1 MKLGTRI
8 FICYIL
14 IFAACFFYPANWI
27 LDSLRTRYLEGVED
41 PLVDQANILAGIVGH
56 QIENDQFDPETLYDA
71 LSSVYSRSFAAKI
84 YELTKD
90 RVDVHFYVTD
100 VAGRVIFDSENK
112 ANIGADY
119 SHWQDV
125 RLTLEGEYGART
137 TLKDADDL
145 TSSVLYVAAPVM
157 VKDRIAGVLTV
168 AKSTTNINEFLESAK
183 PKTLQVG
190 IISIFIAVLLSF
202 SASVWIASP
211 IKRLTLYADHIRKGK
226 RAEFPR
232 LDTSEIG
239 KMGQAFKKM
248 QEALEGKRYVER
260 YIQTLTH
267 EIKSPLSAIRG
278 AAELLEEKMKPER
291 RARFLANINNEA
303 NRIQDIVDRM
313 LELSELETRE
323 TLKRKERISFSS
335 LVKAVLE
342 SKRPMLSKKGLSVHS
357 SIPEDLSVQGD
368 SFLLNQAMGNLIQN
382 AIDFSPKHGQI
393 DLVARIEEGS
403 IFLTITDQGPGI
415 PDYALEKVFDKFFS
429 LQRPESGEK
438 STGLGLNFVREVAE
452 LHGGEA
458 RLENRSERGARATL
472 VVAA

>member
-1 MKLGTRI
+1 M
-8 FICYIL
+8 L
-14 IFAACFFYPANWI
+14 IFAVCFFYPATWI

-41 PLVDQANILAGIVGH
+41 PLVDQANILAGIVGY
-56 QIENDQFDPETLYDA
+56 QMENDQFDPETLNDA
-71 LSSVYSRSFAAKI
+71 LSTVYSRSLAAKI

-100 VAGRVIFDSENK
+100 VTGRVIFDSENK
-112 ANIGADY
+112 GNIGADY

-125 RLTLEGEYGART
+125 RLTLQGKYGART
-137 TLKDADDL
+137 SLKDPDDL
-145 TSSVLYVAAPVM
+145 TSSVLYVGAPVM
-157 VKDRIAGVLTV
+157 VRGRIAGVLTV

-183 PKTLQVG
+183 PKIWRVG
-190 IISIFIAVLLSF
+190 IISVFTAVLLSF
-202 SASVWIASP
+202 SASVWIAWP

-239 KMGQAFKKM
+239 RMGQAFKKM
-248 QEALEGKRYVER
+248 QEALEGKRYVEQ

-323 TLKRKERISFSS
+323 TLQKKERTSLLS
-335 LVKAVLE
+335 LVKAVSE
-342 SKRPMLSKKGLSVHS
+342 SKGPMLSKKGLSVRS
-357 SIPEDLSVQGD
+357 SIPEDLSVRGD
-368 SFLLNQAMGNLIQN
+368 SFLLNQAIGNLIQN
-382 AIDFSPKHGQI
+382 AIDFSPQNGQI
-393 DLVARIEEGS
+393 DLIARVKDGL
-403 IFLTITDQGPGI
+403 IFLTITDEGPGI

-429 LQRPESGEK
+429 LQRPDSGEK

-452 LHGGEA
+452 LHGGQA
-458 RLENRSERGARATL
+458 RLENRSENGARATL
-472 VVAA
+472 VIAI

>member
-14 IFAACFFYPANWI
+14 IFAACFLYPANWI
-27 LDSLRTRYLEGVED
+27 LESLRTRYLEGVED
-41 PLVDQANILAGIVGH
+41 PLVDQANILAGIVGY
-56 QIENDQFDPETLYDA
+56 QIENDQFDPETLYDS
-71 LSSVYSRSFAAKI
+71 LSSVYSRSLAAKI

-112 ANIGADY
+112 GNIGADY

-137 TLKDADDL
+137 TLKDPDDL

-157 VKDRIAGVLTV
+157 AKGRIAGVLTV

-190 IISIFIAVLLSF
+190 IISVLIAVLLSF
-202 SASVWIASP
+202 SASVWIARP

-239 KMGQAFKKM
+239 RMGQDFKKM

-278 AAELLEEKMKPER
+278 AAELLEERMKPER

-323 TLKRKERISFSS
+323 TLKKKERISFSS
-335 LVKAVLE
+335 LTKAVLE

-357 SIPEDLSVQGD
+357 SIPEDLSVRGD

-382 AIDFSPKHGQI
+382 AIDFSPQHGQI
-393 DLVARIEEGS
+393 DLVARVEEGS

-415 PDYALEKVFDKFFS
+415 PNYAIEKVFDKFFS

-458 RLENRSERGARATL
+458 RLENRSERGAKATL
-472 VVAA
+472 VIAA

>member
-1 MKLGTRI
+1 M
-8 FICYIL
+8 L

-56 QIENDQFDPETLYDA
+56 RMEHNQFDPETLYDA
-71 LSSVYSRSFAAKI
+71 LKNVYSRSLDAKI

-100 VAGRVIFDSENK
+100 ASGRVIFDSENK
-112 ANIGADY
+112 GNIGADY

-125 RLTLEGEYGART
+125 RLTLQGEYGART
-137 TLKDADDL
+137 TLKDPDDL

-157 VKDRIAGVLTV
+157 AEGRIAGVLTV
-168 AKSTTNINEFLESAK
+168 AKSTTNISEFLENAK
-183 PKTLQVG
+183 PKTFKVG
-190 IISIFIAVLLSF
+190 IISVLTAVLLSL

-211 IKRLTLYADHIRKGK
+211 IKRLTIYADHVRKGK
-226 RAEFPR
+226 RVEFPR

-239 KMGQAFKKM
+239 KMGHAFKKM

-278 AAELLEEKMKPER
+278 AAELLEERMKPER

-323 TLKRKERISFSS
+323 TLQKKETTSLPS

-342 SKRPMLSKKGLSVHS
+342 SKGPMLSKRDLNIHS
-357 SIPEDLSVQGD
+357 SIPKGLSVQGD
-368 SFLLNQAMGNLIQN
+368 SFLLNQAVGNLIQN
-382 AIDFSPKHGQI
+382 AIDFSPQHGQI
-393 DLVARIEEGS
+393 DLVARVEDGS
-403 IFLTITDQGPGI
+403 IFLTVTDQGPGI

-429 LQRPESGEK
+429 LQRPERGEK

-452 LHGGEA
+452 LHGGEV

-472 VVAA
+472 IIAA